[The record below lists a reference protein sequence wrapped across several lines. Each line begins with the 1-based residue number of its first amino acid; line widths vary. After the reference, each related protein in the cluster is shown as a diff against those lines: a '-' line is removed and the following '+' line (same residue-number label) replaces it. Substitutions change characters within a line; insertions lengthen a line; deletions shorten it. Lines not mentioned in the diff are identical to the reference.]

1 MTINHVVMPGVDLQ
15 LAMIEGHEVEAFCG
29 VQFVPTVQVGTSG
42 SAAAPGA
49 PRCSR
54 CDDLH
59 DIALN
64 WVRVKDERNR
74 LNRELYA
81 LNREYKKLRRVAR
94 EEREVTRLLE
104 PTLEVIVG

>member
-1 MTINHVVMPGVDLQ
+1 MTINHVVIPGVDLQ
-15 LAMIEGHEVEAFCG
+15 LAMIEGIEVTAFCG
-29 VQFVPTVQVGTSG
+29 VRFVPTVQVGTSG

-59 DIALN
+59 DIA
-64 WVRVKDERNR
+64 VRWSRLKDERNR

-81 LNREYKKLRRVAR
+81 TTREYKKLRRVAR
-94 EEREVTRLLE
+94 EEREAAPVLE
-104 PTLEVIVG
+104 PIL